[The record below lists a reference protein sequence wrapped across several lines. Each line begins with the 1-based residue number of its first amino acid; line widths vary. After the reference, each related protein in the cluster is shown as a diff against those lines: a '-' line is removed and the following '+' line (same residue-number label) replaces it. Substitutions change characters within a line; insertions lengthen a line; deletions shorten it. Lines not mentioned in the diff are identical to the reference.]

1 MHFPNFVS
9 AREFTSILFIG
20 KFNKSVVDSLIL
32 KDVSRISMR
41 KSPELKIKNDLDAIS
56 DSNSNCKIMESP

>member
-1 MHFPNFVS
+1 
-9 AREFTSILFIG
+9 
-20 KFNKSVVDSLIL
+20 
-32 KDVSRISMR
+32 MR